1 MALIVVDL
9 DEMDILYDP
18 ENDVV
23 YVSLGPIQEADDSE
37 MLPNGIV
44 VRYKD
49 GKPIG
54 LTAVGTKGHKNQHW
68 FPDCF

>member
-1 MALIVVDL
+1 MARIATDL
-9 DEMDILYDP
+9 EKMDIRYDS

-23 YVSLGPIQEADDSE
+23 YVSFGPVQEADDLE

-49 GKPIG
+49 GKPIE
-54 LTAVGTKGHKNQHW
+54 LTAVRTKETSTKG
-68 FPDCF
+68 

>member
-1 MALIVVDL
+1 MAQVAIDL
-9 DEMDILYDP
+9 DDVDAQYDS

-23 YVSLGPIQEADDSE
+23 YLSFGPIREADDSE

-54 LTAVGTKGHKNQHW
+54 FTIVGTKKSE
-68 FPDCF
+68 

>member
-1 MALIVVDL
+1 MAQIVIDL
-9 DEMDILYDP
+9 ENMDVRYDP

-23 YVSLGPIQEADDSE
+23 YVSFGPIQEADDSE

-44 VRYKD
+44 VRYKE

-54 LTAVGTKGHKNQHW
+54 LTLVGTKKSEEE
-68 FPDCF
+68 

>member
-1 MALIVVDL
+1 MAQIIVDL
-9 DEMDILYDP
+9 ESMDIKYDS

-23 YVSLGPIQEADDSE
+23 YVSFGPIQEADDSE

-54 LTAVGTKGHKNQHW
+54 LTVVGARDVNG
-68 FPDCF
+68 

>member
-1 MALIVVDL
+1 MAQIVIDL
-9 DEMDILYDP
+9 EKMDIRYDS

-23 YVSLGPIQEADDSE
+23 YVSFGPVEEADDSE

-54 LTAVGTKGHKNQHW
+54 LTAVGTKETSTKG
-68 FPDCF
+68 

>member
-1 MALIVVDL
+1 MAQIIVDL
-9 DEMDILYDP
+9 ENMDIRYDS

-23 YVSLGPIQEADDSE
+23 YVSFGPIQEADDSE

-54 LTAVGTKGHKNQHW
+54 LTVVGTKDVNE
-68 FPDCF
+68 

>member
-1 MALIVVDL
+1 MTQILVDL
-9 DEMDILYDP
+9 ENMDIRYDS

-23 YVSLGPIQEADDSE
+23 YVSFGPIQEADDSE

-54 LTAVGTKGHKNQHW
+54 LTVGGTKEPKE
-68 FPDCF
+68 

>member
-1 MALIVVDL
+1 MAQIVVDL
-9 DEMDILYDP
+9 ESMNIKYDS

-23 YVSLGPIQEADDSE
+23 YVSFGPIQEADDSE

-54 LTAVGTKGHKNQHW
+54 LTVVGARDVNG
-68 FPDCF
+68 

>member
-1 MALIVVDL
+1 MAQIVVDL
-9 DEMDILYDP
+9 EDIDVRYDS

-23 YVSLGPIQEADDSE
+23 YVSFGSIQEADDSE

-54 LTAVGTKGHKNQHW
+54 LTVVGTKKSEE
-68 FPDCF
+68 

>member
-1 MALIVVDL
+1 MAKISVDL
-9 DEMDILYDP
+9 EKLDVRYDH

-23 YVSLGPIQEADDSE
+23 YVSFGPPQEADDSE

-54 LTAVGTKGHKNQHW
+54 LTVVGTKE
-68 FPDCF
+68 P

>member
-1 MALIVVDL
+1 MAQVAIDLEDVDAQ
-9 DEMDILYDP
+9 YDA

-23 YVSLGPIQEADDSE
+23 YLSFGPIREADDSE

-54 LTAVGTKGHKNQHW
+54 FTIVGTEKSE
-68 FPDCF
+68 